1 MPRRAA
7 GSVGR
12 EEMTL
17 TTLTTRDVPIQ
28 VIVAAFDSR
37 RGARFALERLKEM
50 AEGRL
55 VIGVCHAA
63 VLRRGEDDR
72 LRITQTS
79 DLRTGKS
86 GAIGAFVGGVAGLLA
101 GPIGWAAL
109 GGAWIGAMAY
119 RLRDAGFPAE
129 RLRQI
134 GGSLTPGTSALIVEV
149 ERTWVGR
156 VERLLA
162 EVGGDVTYRGAAD
175 RRASV
180 AVGVSGGSH
189 SETAVR

>member
-1 MPRRAA
+1 
-7 GSVGR
+7 
-12 EEMTL
+12 MTL
-17 TTLTTRDVPIQ
+17 TTLRTRDIPIQ
-28 VIVAAFDSR
+28 VIVAAFDSG
-37 RGARFALERLKEM
+37 RGAMYALERLKEA
-50 AEGRL
+50 AEDRL
-55 VIGVCHAA
+55 LIGVCHAA

-86 GAIGAFVGGVAGLLA
+86 GAIGAFVGGVAGMLA

-119 RLRDAGFPAE
+119 RLREAGFPAE

-134 GGSLTPGTSALIVEV
+134 GGSLTPDTSALIVEV

-162 EVGGDVTYRGAAD
+162 EVGGEVSYRGAAD
-175 RRASV
+175 HRANVPV
-180 AVGVSGGSH
+180 AASRSGQ
-189 SETAVR
+189 SEAVVR